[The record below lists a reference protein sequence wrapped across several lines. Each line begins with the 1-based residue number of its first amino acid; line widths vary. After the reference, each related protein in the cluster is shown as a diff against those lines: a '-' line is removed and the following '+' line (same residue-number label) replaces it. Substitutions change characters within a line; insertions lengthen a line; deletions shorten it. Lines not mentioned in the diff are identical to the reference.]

1 MYLNNLYVFFQ
12 DFRFLGLFSDFLV
25 FFVDW
30 TSVIWEFVNGL
41 VGMKMC
47 VRVKAKTLRDSV
59 LQDRCKERTASL
71 TVPPG

>member
-1 MYLNNLYVFFQ
+1 MYLNNLYVFSQ

-41 VGMKMC
+41 
-47 VRVKAKTLRDSV
+47 L
-59 LQDRCKERTASL
+59 
-71 TVPPG
+71 